1 MMNLAAAL
9 QRNAIS
15 KPNKVA
21 LICGDL
27 QLTYAQFDVM
37 VSKIAASLIQHGVKP
52 GDRVALSCPNTPQF
66 PLVFFAIQ
74 KAGAVAV
81 PLNVLLK
88 AREIKYHLEDSKA
101 KFYFCFE
108 GSPELPMAKE
118 GLAAFKQ
125 VESCKQMIVMT
136 LDQAQ
141 FDYSGQATLSAFI
154 HEVEPLVDY
163 APRNADD
170 TCVILYTSGTTG
182 LPKGAELTQQ
192 NIIMNALVS
201 QNIMMSQA
209 DDVHLVT
216 LPLFHTFGQT
226 VHLNASVLIGATLVL
241 VPRFEP
247 KLILE
252 LIEKHKVTLFAGVP
266 TMYIGLLHAE
276 HSNDISSLRL
286 AVSGG
291 SPLPTEVFRAFEDK
305 FNVPIL
311 EGYGLSETSP
321 IVCFNHLDQERIP
334 GSVGQPIQGVEVKVV
349 DPEGDVCPTGQE
361 GEIIVRGHNVMKGYL
376 DRPDA
381 TEAAI
386 VNDWFH
392 TGDVGRFDEKG
403 NLFIVD
409 RMKDLIIRG
418 GFNVYPREIE
428 EVFMT
433 HPAVAMV
440 AVIGIPNEEYGEEIK
455 AYVVLKP
462 DQDIEAMELQRWG
475 SSQLAAFKYP
485 RFVEIR
491 AQLPLSATGKI
502 LKREL
507 KSELETAQAP
517 VTNLSK

>member
-9 QRNAIS
+9 QRNAAS
-15 KPNKVA
+15 KPDKTA

-27 QLTYAQFDVM
+27 EISYAQFDAIAG
-37 VSKIAASLIQHGVKP
+37 KIATSLINSGVKP
-52 GDRVALSCPNTPQF
+52 GDRIALSCPNLP
-66 PLVFFAIQ
+66 FFAFIYFAVQ

-88 AREIKYHLEDSKA
+88 AREIKYHLEDSDA

-108 GSPELPMAKE
+108 GTPELPMARE
-118 GLAAFKQ
+118 GVKAFKE
-125 VESCKQMIVMT
+125 VDTCENMVVMT
-136 LDQAQ
+136 LSQAEL
-141 FDYSGQATLSAFI
+141 DWGGVPTLNAFI
-154 HEVEPLVDY
+154 RDVEPLADY
-163 APRNADD
+163 VPRNADD
-170 TCVILYTSGTTG
+170 TCVVLYTSGTTG
-182 LPKGAELTQQ
+182 MPKGAELTQQ
-192 NIIMNALVS
+192 NIVMNALVA
-201 QNIMMSQA
+201 QNIMAAQA

-226 VHLNASVLIGATLVL
+226 VHLNASVLSGATLVL

-247 KLILE
+247 AHIFE

-266 TMYIGLLHAE
+266 TMYIGMLHAE
-276 HSNDISSLRL
+276 HDYDISSLRV

-291 SPLPTEVFRAFEDK
+291 SSLPTEVFRAFEEK

-321 IVCFNHLDQERIP
+321 IACFNHLDQERIP
-334 GSVGQPIQGVEVKVV
+334 GSVGQPIQGVEVKLV
-349 DPEGDVCPTGQE
+349 DLDGNSVPVGEE

-376 DRPDA
+376 GRPEV
-381 TEAAI
+381 TESVI
-386 VNDWFH
+386 RDGWFY
-392 TGDVGRFDEKG
+392 TGDVGRFDESG
-403 NLFIVD
+403 NLYIVD
-409 RMKDLIIRG
+409 RIKDLIIRG

-440 AVIGIPNEEYGEEIK
+440 AVIGIPHQEYGEEIK

-462 DQDIEAMELQRWG
+462 DQEVDAAELQKWG
-475 SSQLAAFKYP
+475 REQLAAFKYP

-491 AQLPLSATGKI
+491 EQLPMSATGKI

-507 KSELETAQAP
+507 KSELKVA
-517 VTNLSK
+517 

>member
-9 QRNAIS
+9 QRNAAS
-15 KPNKVA
+15 KPDKIA

-27 QLTYAQFDVM
+27 KITYAQFDVI
-37 VSKIAASLIQHGVKP
+37 VSKIATSLIDSGIQP
-52 GDRVALSCPNTPQF
+52 GDRVALSCPNVPFF
-66 PLVFFAIQ
+66 PLVYFAIQ

-88 AREIKYHLEDSKA
+88 AREIKYHLEDARA

-108 GSPELPMAKE
+108 GTPELPMAKE
-118 GLAAFKQ
+118 GMEAFEQ
-125 VESCKQMIVMT
+125 VEACENMVVMT
-136 LDQAQ
+136 QDQTRLE
-141 FDYSGQATLSAFI
+141 FSGQPTLNAFI
-154 HEVEPLVDY
+154 QDVEPLADY
-163 APRNADD
+163 VSRNADD

-182 LPKGAELTQQ
+182 LPKGAELSQQ
-192 NIIMNALVS
+192 NIVINALIA
-201 QNIMMSQA
+201 QNIMASQA

-226 VHLNASVLIGATLVL
+226 VHLNASVLSGATLVL

-247 KLILE
+247 KLVLE
-252 LIEKHKVTLFAGVP
+252 LIEKHQVSLFAGVP

-276 HSNDISSLRL
+276 HQYDISSLRM

-291 SPLPTEVFRAFEDK
+291 SSLPTEVFRAFEAK

-321 IVCFNHLDQERIP
+321 IACFNHLDQERIP

-349 DPEGDVCPTGQE
+349 DLEGNTLPAGEE
-361 GEIIVRGHNVMKGYL
+361 GEIVVRGHNVMKGYL
-376 DRPDA
+376 GRPDA
-381 TEAAI
+381 TESALK
-386 VNDWFH
+386 NGWFH
-392 TGDVGRFDEKG
+392 TGDVGRFDQMG
-403 NLFIVD
+403 NLYIVD

-440 AVIGIPNEEYGEEIK
+440 AVIGIPNAEYGEEIK

-462 DQDIEAMELQRWG
+462 NQELDATELQAWG
-475 SSQLAAFKYP
+475 KAQLATYKYP

-491 AQLPLSATGKI
+491 QQLPMSATGKI

-507 KSELETAQAP
+507 KSELEVA
-517 VTNLSK
+517 

>member
-9 QRNAIS
+9 QRNAAS
-15 KPNKVA
+15 KPDKTA
-21 LICGDL
+21 LICGAEKIN
-27 QLTYAQFDVM
+27 YAQFDAIAG
-37 VSKIAASLIQHGVKP
+37 KIAASLINKGVKP
-52 GDRVALSCPNTPQF
+52 GDRVAISCPNIP
-66 PLVFFAIQ
+66 FFAFVYYAIQ

-108 GSPELPMAKE
+108 GTKELPMAKE
-118 GLAAFKQ
+118 GVKAFEQ
-125 VESCKQMIVMT
+125 VDTCEGIVVLTQSQDESYWNGVIT
-136 LDQAQ
+136 LN
-141 FDYSGQATLSAFI
+141 AFI
-154 HEVEPLVDY
+154 ADVQPLPDY
-163 APRNADD
+163 IPRNADD

-192 NIIMNALVS
+192 NIIMNALVV
-201 QNIMMSQA
+201 QNIMGSQA
-209 DDVHLVT
+209 DDIHLVT

-226 VHLNASVLIGATLVL
+226 VHLNASVLGGATLVL

-247 KLILE
+247 KHVLE
-252 LIEKHKVTLFAGVP
+252 LVEKHRVTIFAGVP
-266 TMYIGLLHAE
+266 TMYIGLLHVQ
-276 HSNDISSLRL
+276 HQFDTSSLRV

-291 SPLPTEVFRAFEDK
+291 ASLPTEIFRTFEET

-321 IVCFNHLDQERIP
+321 IACFNHLDQERIP
-334 GSVGQPIQGVEVKVV
+334 GSVGQPVQGVEVRVI
-349 DPEGDVCPTGQE
+349 DIEGNALPIGEE
-361 GEIIVRGHNVMKGYL
+361 GEIVVRGHNVMKGYL
-376 DRPDA
+376 DRPEV
-381 TEAAI
+381 TESALQ
-386 VNDWFH
+386 NGWFH
-392 TGDVGRFDEKG
+392 TGDVGRFDSSG

-433 HPAVAMV
+433 HPAVSMV

-462 DQDIEAMELQRWG
+462 KEYIDADSLQKWG
-475 SSQLAAFKYP
+475 KEQLASFKYP
-485 RFVEIR
+485 RYVEIR
-491 AQLPLSATGKI
+491 EHLPMSATGKI

-507 KSELETAQAP
+507 KSELNIA
-517 VTNLSK
+517 